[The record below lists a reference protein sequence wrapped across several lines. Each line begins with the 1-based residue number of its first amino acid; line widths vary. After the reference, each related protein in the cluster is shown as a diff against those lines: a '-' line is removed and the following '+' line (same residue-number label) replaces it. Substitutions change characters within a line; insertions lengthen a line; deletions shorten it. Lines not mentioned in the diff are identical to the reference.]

1 MKISKIFAGMSAFAV
16 ACTMCL
22 AASAKEYKTDGALPE
37 DWGVPKFPEFGE
49 GDAQQYIPLSEF
61 EEYKDTGCTVKINI
75 AELDPSYDY
84 WLIGAGNANGWKKLY
99 AEGLPADDKTAL
111 DSAYVKDII
120 YKDND
125 VDEEY
130 YFVQQKDGFIVLR
143 EGCTEAFFTL
153 TPEGVQYLFDNA
165 GTAEDTG
172 ETWGGMVFQDY
183 GVVVSSVE
191 LGVELPE
198 AKKIG
203 EEDAGGDADTGDA
216 DTGDADTG
224 DTDTGDADT
233 DDGDTDAGTTD
244 AGTTDAGTT
253 DGGTSGGSTTTT
265 TTTTTGGT
273 ANTSTG
279 ASAGLALAGLA
290 LAGAAVVASKKR

>member
-37 DWGVPKFPEFGE
+37 DWQVPKFPEFGE
-49 GDAQQYIPLSEF
+49 GDVQQYIPLSEF

-84 WLIGAGNANGWKKLY
+84 WLIGPGNANGWDKIY
-99 AEGLPADDKTAL
+99 AKGLPADDKTAL

-125 VDEEY
+125 ADEEY

-165 GTAEDTG
+165 GTDKDTG
-172 ETWGGMVFQDY
+172 ETWGGMIFQDY

-203 EEDAGGDADTGDA
+203 DEDAGGEE
-216 DTGDADTG
+216 
-224 DTDTGDADT
+224 
-233 DDGDTDAGTTD
+233 
-244 AGTTDAGTT
+244 
-253 DGGTSGGSTTTT
+253 GGEEGGETEGGETEGGSTGGS
-265 TTTTTGGT
+265 TGSGSTDGSTAGSGNSTGSNTGSGT